1 MVTLP
6 RQRGVV
12 AAKLANMKQG
22 QRTDIEPSANLQNVS
37 QASAAEML
45 NVSTRTVA
53 SAQKVIDEAPQEVV
67 QAVERGAMSVSL
79 AAKVAALPDAA
90 PARPFVFLPAIAP
103 DTNQLRQHRS
113 VIVGVSNRL
122 IPLCHWEN
130 VGSGVATD

>member
-6 RQRGVV
+6 RQRGVM
-12 AAKLANMKQG
+12 AAKLANMKRG

-79 AAKVAALPDAA
+79 AAKVAALLDAA
-90 PARPFVFLPAIAP
+90 PARPFVFLPASMAGRKGLGLWSRLQAP
-103 DTNQLRQHRS
+103 AAKQHQYP
-113 VIVGVSNRL
+113 VTLV
-122 IPLCHWEN
+122 
-130 VGSGVATD
+130 